1 MKTVNFDPRDPYF
14 YNPIINSNF
23 DFWQRIGGTS
33 VTRTQASNG
42 TGYSADRFAAAVNA
56 GAAKSMTIQR
66 STSLPPSVATAT
78 YSYQVTNNT
87 AIASFPAGELIAC
100 MEHVI
105 EGTFLRPL
113 ANTAMTFGFWISS
126 SVPGTYAV
134 AMRRNGSVRSYV
146 TTVTVDAA
154 STWEYK
160 TVNVPWDTSGAA
172 QLYDKTGSFNILI
185 GGLSGTTFQAPS
197 LNQWNTGNYFTHSSV
212 TNWGATSGAVLRL
225 SQLQLR
231 SGSRNLAEMRD
242 GYVPFALNYIN
253 ELQACQRYYEKSFD
267 IDTAPTNGSNAT
279 SFSTDVGLLNVPV
292 LTWVGSPGNYLP
304 TIPFNTEKRA
314 VPSVTA
320 YGNSSGF
327 WSYGVVGSFN
337 VSTTRTYATNIGV
350 NSSNTKSMSLVNNST
365 SNSLVGVQGHWAA
378 DAEL

>member
-1 MKTVNFDPRDPYF
+1 MKTLNFDPRDPYF

-100 MEHVI
+100 MEHII

-146 TTVTVDAA
+146 TTVTIDTA

-160 TVNVPWDTSGAA
+160 SVNVPWDTGGTA
-172 QLYDKTGSFNILI
+172 QIYDKTGSFNILI
-185 GGLSGTTFQAPS
+185 GGISGTTYQAPS
-197 LNQWNTGNYFTHSSV
+197 LNQWNTGNYFTHSSA
-212 TNWGATSGAVLRL
+212 TNWGATAGAVLRM

-242 GYVPFALNYIN
+242 GYVPFAINYID
-253 ELQACQRYYEKSFD
+253 ELRACQRYYEKSFD
-267 IDTAPTNGSNAT
+267 VDTVPVNGPNAT
-279 SFSTDVGLLNVPV
+279 SFATDVGLLNVPV
-292 LTWVGSPGNYLP
+292 VTWVASPAQNIP
-304 TIPFNTEKRA
+304 TVGFIVEKRA
-314 VPSVTA
+314 VPTVATL
-320 YGNSSGF
+320 GNSSGH
-327 WSYGVVGSFN
+327 WSYAIAGSL
-337 VSTTRTYATNIGV
+337 SMPATRTFVANINAGA
-350 NSSNTKSMSLVNNST
+350 SSTKVFGIVNNVT
-365 SNSLVGVQGHWAA
+365 SNYLAGVQGHWTA